1 MTALAKSEQTQVAEA
16 AHAFRPPSRSAEIGV
31 VMDMLNRP
39 DLPMERAEALL
50 ARLDMIRERDESAAY
65 NDAMR
70 QVKANLP
77 VVGRTTANTHTKKNY
92 ADLADIAE
100 ACDKIIAEYG
110 FSTEYW
116 PFNSEKPDHLGI
128 GCTVSHASGH
138 KREYRADVPLDGA
151 GAKGNANKPAIHAWK
166 STMTYGRRAL
176 KEAIFDIATS
186 DDDGNAA
193 TKPISHAITDE
204 QVAELQTLALN
215 VEADMPKFLDFLGVD
230 KLADIPA
237 DRFDHAKGALKAKQR
252 AEVKK

>member
-1 MTALAKSEQTQVAEA
+1 MTALAKPDDGNQPTVPVAYT
-16 AHAFRPPSRSAEIGV
+16 AEVRV
-31 VMDMLNRP
+31 VMELLNRA
-39 DLPMERAEALL
+39 DLPMDRAEALL
-50 ARLDMIRERDESAAY
+50 SRLDMIRERDESAAY

-92 ADLADIAE
+92 ADLADISE
-100 ACDKIIAEYG
+100 ACDKIIAEFG

-151 GAKGNANKPAIHAWK
+151 GAKGNANKPPIHAWK

-176 KEAIFDIATS
+176 KEAIFDIATT
-186 DDDGNAA
+186 DDDGNGAIRPPA
-193 TKPISHAITDE
+193 EVEFITDE
-204 QVAELQTLALN
+204 QLVELRQLMKDT
-215 VEADMPKFLDFLGVD
+215 ETDETKFAAYLKEDRLDAMTVQKFEQ
-230 KLADIPA
+230 ARA
-237 DRFDHAKGALKAKQR
+237 ALKVKAEAMGAK
-252 AEVKK
+252 

>member
-1 MTALAKSEQTQVAEA
+1 MTALTKHEGGGQVA
-16 AHAFRPPSRSAEIGV
+16 PSAPAYTAEVRV
-31 VMDMLNRP
+31 VMEMLNRA
-39 DLPMERAEALL
+39 DLPMDRAEALL
-50 ARLDMIRERDESAAY
+50 SRLDMIRERDESAAY

-92 ADLADIAE
+92 ADLADISE

-128 GCTVSHASGH
+128 GCTVSHAGGH

-186 DDDGNAA
+186 DDDGNGAIRPPA
-193 TKPISHAITDE
+193 EVEFITDE
-204 QVAELQTLALN
+204 Q
-215 VEADMPKFLDFLGVD
+215 
-230 KLADIPA
+230 LADLRKLMKDTDTDETKFA
-237 DRFDHAKGALKAKQR
+237 AYLKEDRLDAMTVQKFEQARAALKVKAEAMGAK
-252 AEVKK
+252 